1 MDNFDK
7 KYGLVGKKLGH
18 SFSRDYFTKKFSE
31 LNLNYSYQNIELDYI
46 ADIIPFVKE
55 NKNLKGFNVTVPYK
69 EEIIP
74 YLDYLDDTA
83 KEVGAVNTVKV
94 ENGMLKGFNT
104 DVIGFEE
111 LLKKTPSHQD
121 TKSPS
126 INEALILGSGGAS
139 KAVQYV
145 LRKENIPYKI
155 ASRAFKLGVRSVELG
170 VGNVETSPL
179 WRLHKLGISYE
190 EINATGFSPYSIII
204 NTTPVGMFPNVNEC
218 LELPYST
225 IESRHIFID
234 LIYNPEETLFL
245 KNARLKGVSTFNG
258 MTMLYEQAEASWR
271 IWNNS

>member
-1 MDNFDK
+1 MF
-7 KYGLVGKKLGH
+7 GLLGKSLGH
-18 SFSRDYFTKKFSE
+18 SFSKDYFTKKFSE
-31 LNLNYSYQNIELDYI
+31 LNLNYSYQNIEI
-46 ADIIPFVKE
+46 ENISDIIPFIKE

-74 YLDYLDDTA
+74 FLDFIDDTA
-83 KEVGAVNTVKV
+83 KEVGAVNTVKIY
-94 ENGMLKGFNT
+94 NDGRLKGFNT
-104 DVIGFEE
+104 DVIGFEK
-111 LLKKTPSHQD
+111 LLEESQSRKD
-121 TKSPS
+121 TKSHS
-126 INEALILGSGGAS
+126 FSNTLIFGSGGAS

-145 LRKENIPYKI
+145 LNKKNIPYKI
-155 ASRAFKLGVRSVELG
+155 VSRAFKLGVRSVELG
-170 VGNVETSPL
+170 VG
-179 WRLHKLGISYE
+179 YD

-245 KNARLKGVSTFNG
+245 KNARLNGASTYNG
-258 MTMLYEQAEASWR
+258 LKMLHEQAEASWR

>member
-1 MDNFDK
+1 MF
-7 KYGLVGKKLGH
+7 GLLGKSLGH
-18 SFSRDYFTKKFSE
+18 SFSKDYFTNKFSE
-31 LNLNYSYQNIELDYI
+31 LNLNYSYQNIELDNI
-46 ADIIPFVKE
+46 SDIIPFVKE

-69 EEIIP
+69 EAIIP

-104 DVIGFEE
+104 DVIGFNAISCQ
-111 LLKKTPSHQD
+111 LSAVSKKGT
-121 TKSPS
+121 
-126 INEALILGSGGAS
+126 ALILGSGGAS

-155 ASRAFKLGVRSVELG
+155 ASRAFKCGVRSVELG

-245 KNARLKGVSTFNG
+245 KNARLKGASTYNG
-258 MTMLYEQAEASWR
+258 LKMLHEQAEASWR

>member
-1 MDNFDK
+1 MF
-7 KYGLVGKKLGH
+7 GLLGKSLGH
-18 SFSRDYFTKKFSE
+18 SFSKDYFTKKFSE
-31 LNLNYSYQNIELDYI
+31 LNLNYSYQNIEI
-46 ADIIPFVKE
+46 ENISDIISFVKK

-69 EEIIP
+69 EEIILF
-74 YLDYLDDTA
+74 LDFIDDTA

-104 DVIGFEE
+104 DVIGFGKLLEE
-111 LLKKTPSHQD
+111 TTRLQDYKTTSD
-121 TKSPS
+121 
-126 INEALILGSGGAS
+126 ERALILGSGGAS

-145 LRKENIPYKI
+145 LRKENIPFRI
-155 ASRAFKLGVRSVELG
+155 ASRYCKLGVRSEELG
-170 VGNVETSPL
+170 VGNV
-179 WRLHKLGISYE
+179 HKLGISYE
-190 EINATGFSPYSIII
+190 EINTTGFSPYSIII

-245 KNARLKGVSTFNG
+245 KNARLKGASTYNG
-258 MTMLYEQAEASWR
+258 LKMLHEQAEASWR

>member
-7 KYGLVGKKLGH
+7 KYGLLGKKLGH
-18 SFSRDYFTKKFSE
+18 SFSKDYFTKKFSE
-31 LNLNYSYQNIELDYI
+31 LNLNYSYQNIELEDI
-46 ADIIPFVKE
+46 ANIIPFVKE

-69 EEIIP
+69 EAIIP

-104 DVIGFEE
+104 DVIGFKAISCQ
-111 LLKKTPSHQD
+111 LSAISKKGT
-121 TKSPS
+121 
-126 INEALILGSGGAS
+126 ALILGSGGAS

-170 VGNVETSPL
+170 VSGNQ
-179 WRLHKLGISYE
+179 LGVRSEELGVRSEELGVSYG
-190 EINATGFSPYSIII
+190 EINSMGFSPYSIII

-245 KNARLKGVSTFNG
+245 KKARLKGASTFNG
-258 MTMLYEQAEASWR
+258 MIMLHEQAEASWR